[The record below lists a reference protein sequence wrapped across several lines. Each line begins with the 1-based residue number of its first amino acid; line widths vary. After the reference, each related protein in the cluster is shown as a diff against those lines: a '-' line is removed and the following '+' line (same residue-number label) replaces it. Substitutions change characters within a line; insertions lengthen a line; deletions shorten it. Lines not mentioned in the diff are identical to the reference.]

1 MSPDKQATTVYQN
14 VIYTWTTLLM
24 TYVWCPIWFGYQVI
38 AKHRDVLAPY
48 STWETVQL
56 AFWTLSLLSLPF
68 YLHSLLMKTN
78 VTMPYPGRL
87 SMVLSYP
94 FKNLGWQGSVSDVQ
108 TIAVAKVKSKFSFLN
123 HLVLI
128 MADGKEIPLKAFWKQ
143 STALEEANA
152 IAKSMGLDSNRVSVG
167 TTHLNTQRGYR
178 AMKKALT
185 VI

>member
-1 MSPDKQATTVYQN
+1 
-14 VIYTWTTLLM
+14 
-24 TYVWCPIWFGYQVI
+24 
-38 AKHRDVLAPY
+38 
-48 STWETVQL
+48 
-56 AFWTLSLLSLPF
+56 
-68 YLHSLLMKTN
+68 
-78 VTMPYPGRL
+78 
-87 SMVLSYP
+87 MVLSYP

-167 TTHLNTQRGYR
+167 TTQLNAQRGYR

-185 VI
+185 AI

>member
-1 MSPDKQATTVYQN
+1 
-14 VIYTWTTLLM
+14 M

-68 YLHSLLMKTN
+68 YLHSLLMKTS
-78 VTMPYPGRL
+78 VTMPYPVRL

-94 FKNLGWQGSVSDVQ
+94 FKKLGWQGSVSDVQ
-108 TIAVAKVKSKFSFLN
+108 AIAVAKSKSKFSFLN
-123 HLVLI
+123 HLVLVLV
-128 MADGKEIPLKAFWKQ
+128 DGKEIPLKAFWKQ
-143 STALEEANA
+143 STATEEANA
-152 IAKSMGLDSNRVSVG
+152 IAKAMGLGSNRVSVG
-167 TTHLNTQRGYR
+167 PTHLSTQRGYR

>member
-1 MSPDKQATTVYQN
+1 MSAVNHATTVYQD
-14 VIYTWTTLLM
+14 VIYTWATLLL
-24 TYVWCPIWFGYQVI
+24 TYVWCPVWFGYQVI

-68 YLHSLLMKTN
+68 YLHSLLMRTSI
-78 VTMPYPGRL
+78 TMPNPGRL
-87 SMVLSYP
+87 SMELSYP
-94 FKNLGWQGSVSDVQ
+94 FKKLGWQGNVSDVQ
-108 TIAVAKVKSKFSFLN
+108 TIGVAKAKSKFSFLN

-128 MADGKEIPLKAFWKQ
+128 MADGREIHLKAFWKQ
-143 STALEEANA
+143 STALAEANA
-152 IAKSMGLDSNRVSVG
+152 IAKSMGLDSSRVSAG
-167 TTHLNTQRGYR
+167 TTQLNAQRGYR